1 VRLAMEERGEG
12 VDGFRDFA
20 FDLGVSDFRGGAR
33 GEGVQATGEE
43 EAA

>member
-1 VRLAMEERGEG
+1 MAMEERGEG
-12 VDGFRDFA
+12 VEGFMDFA

-33 GEGVQATGEE
+33 GEGVQATGEK